1 MIIVMSAWG
10 IFYIYYPRVGHY
22 NNCFIDILDNM
33 RYRYYIQIIN
43 KILSIKYNI
52 GISNVTQ
59 ESILTH
65 MSLTTTTY
73 MSIHSYKVL
82 NINIQMT

>member
-1 MIIVMSAWG
+1 M
-10 IFYIYYPRVGHY
+10 RVGRLRLVPGRHGDY
-22 NNCFIDILDNM
+22 LINCFIDILDNM

-43 KILSIKYNI
+43 KTLSIKYNI

-65 MSLTTTTY
+65 MSLSTTTY
-73 MSIHSYKVL
+73 MSIY
-82 NINIQMT
+82 ITFI